1 MAQSETTRRLETL
14 GGKIFI
20 GHEASHVKGV
30 EVVVISS
37 AVQATNPEVVAAR
50 EHIIPVIPRAEML
63 AELMRL
69 KFGIAIAGSH
79 GKTTTT
85 SLVASVLAHA
95 GLDPTFVVGGKV
107 NAMGT
112 HARLGRS
119 DFLIAEAD
127 ESDGSFLRLSP
138 SISIVT
144 NMDREHLDHYGT
156 MEQLE
161 KAFLEFANKV
171 PFYGVAILCSDDP
184 VSYTHLTLPTKA

>member
-1 MAQSETTRRLETL
+1 
-14 GGKIFI
+14 
-20 GHEASHVKGV
+20 
-30 EVVVISS
+30 
-37 AVQATNPEVVAAR
+37 
-50 EHIIPVIPRAEML
+50 ML

-69 KFGIAIAGSH
+69 KFGIAIAGAH

-85 SLVASVLAHA
+85 SLVASVLAYA

-119 DFLIAEAD
+119 DLLIAEAD

-138 SISIVT
+138 SISVVT

-156 MEQLE
+156 MGQLE
-161 KAFLEFANKV
+161 KAFWEFANKV

-184 VSYTHLTLPTKA
+184 CLRTFLPKMITVSYTHLTLPTKA